1 MIGALLR
8 KLARRA
14 GYDLRMDFPTL
25 LENPAARLSID
36 PHWLVTLLAAARP
49 RATFVQIG
57 ANDGVHDD
65 PIRRHV
71 LAHGWR
77 GVLVEPDPIHFARL
91 QSNYAGQSNRT
102 RVNAAVGSG
111 RSMTFYYIDPAAADL
126 PGWTRGIGSL
136 IEENVRKHAAEC
148 PAITPH
154 IRSRP
159 IPTLTVNEIFERLG
173 TPEIDLVVTDIEGY
187 DAEIIRQI
195 DFTRWRPRCLFYESC
210 HLARADHDALL
221 SLLVKQGYLIAPG
234 GVDSAAV
241 LPGFAEAVPQAGD
254 VMTNL

>member
-14 GYDLRMDFPTL
+14 GYDLRMDYPTL

-57 ANDGVHDD
+57 ANDGLHDD

-71 LAHGWR
+71 LDHGWR
-77 GVLVEPDPIHFARL
+77 GVLVEPDPVHFSRL
-91 QSNYAGQSNRT
+91 QSNYAGQRDLT
-102 RVNAAVGSG
+102 LLNAAVGNG
-111 RSMTFYYIDPAAADL
+111 QSMTFYYIDPAATDL

-136 IEENVRKHAAEC
+136 IEENVWKHAAEC
-148 PAITPH
+148 PAVAKH

-159 IPTLTVNEIFERLG
+159 IPTVTVNEIFERLG
-173 TPEIDLVVTDIEGY
+173 TAEIDLVVTDVEGY

-195 DFTRWRPRCLFYESC
+195 DFTRWKPRCLYYESC
-210 HLARADHDALL
+210 HLARANHDALL
-221 SLLVKQGYLIAPG
+221 AHLVKNGYLIATG
-234 GVDSAAV
+234 GIDSAAV
-241 LPGFAEAVPQAGD
+241 LPGFADSLPETSSVTTKQ
-254 VMTNL
+254 